1 MQVLIT
7 SQILD
12 EIDPM
17 IGHAEIQRHERT
29 APEAQTK
36 RRLGTDRVGA
46 WAYDATREKD
56 PKDGQEGACT
66 GMSLRS
72 LRRNPHC

>member
-56 PKDGQEGACT
+56 P
-66 GMSLRS
+66 
-72 LRRNPHC
+72 